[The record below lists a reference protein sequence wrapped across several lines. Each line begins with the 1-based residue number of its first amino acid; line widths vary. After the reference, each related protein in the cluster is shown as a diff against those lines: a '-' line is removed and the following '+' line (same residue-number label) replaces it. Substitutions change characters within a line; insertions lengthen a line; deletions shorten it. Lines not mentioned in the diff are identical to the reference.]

1 MDSLY
6 GIWLHTAKNEEYK
19 FYGSMVEKSIKMA
32 SIANEQLLA
41 IPHSLYAITI
51 ANL

>member
-6 GIWLHTAKNEEYK
+6 SIWLHTAKNEEYK

-32 SIANEQLLA
+32 LIENEQLIYLF
-41 IPHSLYAITI
+41 
-51 ANL
+51 